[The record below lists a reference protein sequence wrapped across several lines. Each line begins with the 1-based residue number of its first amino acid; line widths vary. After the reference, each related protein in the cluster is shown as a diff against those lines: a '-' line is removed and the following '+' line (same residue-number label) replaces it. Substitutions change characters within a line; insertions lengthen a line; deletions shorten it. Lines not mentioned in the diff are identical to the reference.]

1 MKRLK
6 VIQKII
12 DCKNAQTYLEIGVEG
27 GDVFLKIK
35 AREKIAV
42 DPKILITKKSRW
54 RAIFKYFYNISN
66 KYYEMKSDVFFETK
80 TYFIKNGL
88 DVVFIDGLHTYEQTL
103 RDVHNCLKL
112 LKEDGVIILHD
123 CNPVSESAAYPA
135 DSWEQTESFE
145 LEGWTGEWS
154 GDVWKTIVYLRS
166 TRKDLKI
173 FVLDCDYGIG
183 IITKGTPENMLT
195 YSKEEIDNFF
205 YRDLERN
212 RERMLNLKS
221 TDYLEK
227 FIENFSKGDR

>member
-1 MKRLK
+1 MTRLE

-12 DCKNAQTYLEIGVEG
+12 NCKKAKTYLEIGVEG
-27 GDVFLKIK
+27 GDVFLKVR

-42 DPKILITKKSRW
+42 DPKILITQKSRL
-54 RAIFKYFYNISN
+54 RSIFKYFYNISN

-80 TYFIKNGL
+80 AYLIKNGL
-88 DVVFIDGLHTYEQTL
+88 DVMFIDGLHTYEQTL
-103 RDVHNCLKL
+103 RDVNNCLKL
-112 LKEDGVIILHD
+112 LDNNSVIILHD

-135 DSWEQTESFE
+135 DSWEYAESLK

-166 TRKDLKI
+166 TQKDLKI
-173 FVLDCDYGIG
+173 FVLDCDYGLG

-205 YRDLERN
+205 YRDLERS
-212 RERMLNLKS
+212 RAKMLNLKS
-221 TDYLEK
+221 TDYFEK
-227 FIENFSKGDR
+227 FVENLSK

>member
-1 MKRLK
+1 M
-6 VIQKII
+6 
-12 DCKNAQTYLEIGVEG
+12 
-27 GDVFLKIK
+27 
-35 AREKIAV
+35 
-42 DPKILITKKSRW
+42 
-54 RAIFKYFYNISN
+54 
-66 KYYEMKSDVFFETK
+66 
-80 TYFIKNGL
+80 
-88 DVVFIDGLHTYEQTL
+88 FIDGLHTYEQTL